1 MPYHPVQRRIIQRS
15 PALCRRIEVV
25 LKGIHMTTD
34 IRNKVAEAVDDLTSD
49 ILSAAS
55 TVPNPRLLEE
65 QVREIGKLLIDPD
78 MRRAAPV
85 SQLWRLLMGLRIAGA
100 LTEDEL
106 YALSGRFRDLDMR
119 LYPVEED

>member
-1 MPYHPVQRRIIQRS
+1 
-15 PALCRRIEVV
+15 
-25 LKGIHMTTD
+25 MTTD
-34 IRNKVAEAVDDLTSD
+34 IRNKVAEAVDDLTAD

>member
-1 MPYHPVQRRIIQRS
+1 
-15 PALCRRIEVV
+15 
-25 LKGIHMTTD
+25 MTTD
-34 IRNKVAEAVDDLTSD
+34 IRNEVAEAVEDLTDD
-49 ILSAAS
+49 ILSAANRI
-55 TVPNPRLLEE
+55 VNPRLLGE

-119 LYPVEED
+119 LYPVEEE